1 MELNN
6 VLESL
11 SPNVLSENVL
21 EHILYRNSSLKE
33 KVFISTHGKI
43 NAYGKDIGVKYEIK
57 LENNENSKNDLN
69 SLDVFV
75 NKD

>member
-11 SPNVLSENVL
+11 SPNVLSEKVL

-43 NAYGKDIGVKYEIK
+43 NAYGKSIGVKYEIK
-57 LENNENSKNDLN
+57 LENNENSNDNLN
-69 SLDVFV
+69 SIDVFV
-75 NKD
+75 NKE

>member
-11 SPNVLSENVL
+11 SPNVLSEKVL

-43 NAYGKDIGVKYEIK
+43 NAYGKNIGVKYEIK
-57 LENNENSKNDLN
+57 LDGDEMNLN
-69 SLDVFV
+69 SIDVFI
-75 NKD
+75 NR